1 MPVSERGKV
10 EEALRQLNC
19 FPVFI
24 DEKVLKGHYHG
35 FCKKVLW
42 PALHNSVNMWVWC
55 EQVTNSFAVDNIFAN
70 RKLLDEYFNC
80 YSMVSDAIAKA
91 VEQVYVFPR

>member
-55 EQVTNSFAVDNIFAN
+55 E
-70 RKLLDEYFNC
+70 
-80 YSMVSDAIAKA
+80 
-91 VEQVYVFPR
+91 